1 MNGGDF
7 LEAKVVTLSPFHVVG
22 YKIEADINEF
32 ESGLG
37 KNIYDSLFER
47 KDEIQDKKNENVILI
62 QIYPMEPDFNPQVD
76 RFTHILCY
84 EVSKQGDVPLDMI
97 GHAVGESKYVTYTHQ
112 GLESDLSRSY
122 DYVYGQWIRET
133 GNEPKDYDFEI
144 WDERYKPESLENEID
159 LFVALK

>member
-1 MNGGDF
+1 MVRTF
-7 LEAKVVTLSPFHVVG
+7 
-22 YKIEADINEF
+22 
-32 ESGLG
+32 
-37 KNIYDSLFER
+37 
-47 KDEIQDKKNENVILI
+47 
-62 QIYPMEPDFNPQVD
+62 
-76 RFTHILCY
+76 
-84 EVSKQGDVPLDMI
+84 MI

-112 GLESDLSRSY
+112 GLESELSRSY